1 MSCSYTFLVEKH
13 TIGLVKFVEFGFVPY
28 ILLFLM
34 LVITMCY
41 DGVYKGLG
49 VHEVATI
56 YGATLYKIILL
67 LFLV

>member
-41 DGVYKGLG
+41 DGVVQNECTTAYVYMK
-49 VHEVATI
+49 
-56 YGATLYKIILL
+56 
-67 LFLV
+67 